1 MAQLSVKEILK
12 PFNKGEMMGKE
23 RYHMLI
29 KKIENKEP
37 FVFSGT
43 GELNPIKFESDSD
56 LKVLKSNDVEK
67 INNLFAGSSKP
78 FVLDMEGETST
89 FGIRR
94 LEKTEEFG
102 GGTGGGKK
110 IDPHELMTA
119 ALILKYGSQGKRL
132 VPTGDYS
139 NLNKAKKAIKELQST
154 ARSIIYTSANKQEQQ
169 LLALFLR

>member
-12 PFNKGEMMGKE
+12 PFNKGEMIGKE

-37 FVFSGT
+37 FVFST
-43 GELNPIKFESDSD
+43 GELNPIKFENDAD
-56 LKVLKSNDVEK
+56 LKSLKSDNVEK
-67 INNLFAGSSKP
+67 INSIFAGSSKP
-78 FVLDMEGETST
+78 FVLDTEEGSSP

-119 ALILKYGSQGKRL
+119 ALILKYGSQGKRS
-132 VPTGDYS
+132 VPTGDYT
-139 NLNKAKKAIKELQST
+139 NLNKAKSAIKDL
-154 ARSIIYTSANKQEQQ
+154 
-169 LLALFLR
+169 